1 MTGQLSSPCSVLE
14 QRQDLE
20 DLELFMKIRH
30 SWPVSQV
37 QNLTYLLLDLVLYF
51 NFLHRHSAIGQV
63 HPLFAGEVLGGDVGL
78 SAVHP
83 DQAAADH
90 RRGQCQPGRGQDHHQ
105 EICQVSGEC
114 SIINFIYIYKS

>member
-1 MTGQLSSPCSVLE
+1 MTGQLSSRCSVLE

-63 HPLFAGEVLGGDVGL
+63 HPLFAGQMLSRDAGL
-78 SAVHP
+78 PSVHP
-83 DQAAADH
+83 DQAAADNH
-90 RRGQCQPGRGQDHHQ
+90 RGQCQAVRGQDCHQ
-105 EICQVSGEC
+105 KICQVSG
-114 SIINFIYIYKS
+114 

>member
-37 QNLTYLLLDLVLYF
+37 QNLTFLLEF
-51 NFLHRHSAIGQV
+51 Q
-63 HPLFAGEVLGGDVGL
+63 
-78 SAVHP
+78 
-83 DQAAADH
+83 
-90 RRGQCQPGRGQDHHQ
+90 
-105 EICQVSGEC
+105 
-114 SIINFIYIYKS
+114 